1 VEDSSIDKSAN
12 FRQIDF
18 TPISLIRATERF
30 FRGVLHPHL
39 LGVCCPDHFF
49 RPVVPQNSTKTP
61 KFFTETIDGIGSLD

>member
-1 VEDSSIDKSAN
+1 VEESSVDKSAN
-12 FRQIDF
+12 LRQIVG

-49 RPVVPQNSTKTP
+49 APSFPKTP

>member
-1 VEDSSIDKSAN
+1 VEDSSVDKSAN
-12 FRQIDF
+12 LRQIVG

-49 RPVVPQNSTKTP
+49 RPVASP
-61 KFFTETIDGIGSLD
+61 KLQIFFTETIDGIGSLD